1 MPTPK
6 TCYECQSTKLKEGRD
21 GLKVDLDIGTF
32 VMADAPAVVCE
43 NCGAVSTD
51 AKYLEAFELIVAG
64 FLAQHGASSPGSLR
78 FMRKAIGLPAGE
90 LAELLDV
97 TRETV
102 SRWENGKQPLER
114 RALAIV
120 GGLVLDRL
128 DGKTRTLDRLRMLKH
143 PPKLAKTKRFPIDEV
158 RSVLRSQQR

>member
-1 MPTPK
+1 MPRDK
-6 TCYECQSTKLKEGRD
+6 KCHECGSTKLKEQSK
-21 GLKVDLDIGTF
+21 GLHLELDVGTF
-32 VMADAPAVVCE
+32 AMPDAPALVCQ
-43 NCGAVSTD
+43 NCGTSSTN

-64 FLAQHGASSPGSLR
+64 FLAQHGAATPNTFR
-78 FMRKAIGLPAGE
+78 FMRKAVGLGAGE

-120 GGLVLDRL
+120 GGLVLDRI
-128 DGKTRTLDRLRMLKH
+128 DGKTQTADRLRALRQ
-143 PPKLAKTKRFPIDEV
+143 PPKLAKTTKIRLEEA
-158 RSVLRSQQR
+158 RTLLRAQQ